1 MVLILSQII
10 GITAVALYLLSFQ
23 LKKRGQIVGVTCL
36 SYLFYVIQYLM
47 LRAFSGAIL
56 DILSAG
62 LSFGAGHKN
71 APRFRRY
78 AKWAAATGLGAI
90 VAAGL
95 IITFLQRDPIEL
107 LPIAGAGLQAGGLW
121 FNKEQTIRWFGL
133 AGAPFWLVYNF
144 MSQAY
149 GAAVGA
155 ALTIVSTTVA
165 LIRFKSNVSVVK
177 NGKSGIIK

>member
-1 MVLILSQII
+1 MILIISQII
-10 GITAVALYLLSFQ
+10 GIAAVALYLLSFQ

-36 SYLFYVIQYLM
+36 SYLFYVTQYLM
-47 LRAFSGAIL
+47 LGAFSGAIL

-62 LSFGAGHKN
+62 LSFCASKKTALG
-71 APRFRRY
+71 RF
-78 AKWAAATGLGAI
+78 AKWAAVSGLGAI

-95 IITFLQRDPIEL
+95 VITYLQRDPIEL

-165 LIRFKSNVSVVK
+165 LARFKRNVTT
-177 NGKSGIIK
+177 

>member
-1 MVLILSQII
+1 MILIISQII

-23 LKKRGQIVGVTCL
+23 LKKRKQIVGVTCL
-36 SYLFYVIQYLM
+36 SYLFYVVQYLM
-47 LRAFSGAIL
+47 LGAFSGAVL

-62 LSFGAGHKN
+62 SSFCAGHKN

-78 AKWAAATGLGAI
+78 AKWTATLVLGAI

-95 IITFLQRDPIEL
+95 IITYLQRDPIEL

-144 MSQAY
+144 MAQAY

-155 ALTIVSTTVA
+155 ALTIASTSIA
-165 LIRFKSNVSVVK
+165 LIRYHKERNPKK
-177 NGKSGIIK
+177 NEKFSLL